1 MVRKTISIDEHLFLE
16 LEKEGILENFKNFSD
31 LVSSSLR
38 TTIKRIR
45 KENYKKE
52 IAQMANDPLVQND
65 IDEIED
71 DFKYADGELN
81 CRVGFSRPLISYV
94 LFSIYLIQLVG

>member
-16 LEKEGILENFKNFSD
+16 LEQEGVLSNFKNFSD

-38 TTIKRIR
+38 STVEYIK
-45 KENYKKE
+45 KENYRKQ

-65 IDEIED
+65 IDEIEN
-71 DFKYADGELN
+71 DFKYADGELHA
-81 CRVGFSRPLISYV
+81 F
-94 LFSIYLIQLVG
+94 